1 MQRFHSEGSGAVMTQ
16 QELQEFSDCL
26 EAALAWM
33 QAVQERLRAN
43 DNTQGPRDA
52 LEARLRET
60 EKIHQSAHEGQV
72 KMDQVLAAAENLLQS
87 GDEELK
93 SSTNVKL
100 KELKSLW
107 EETSTHI
114 IHCHSRIEWVW
125 LHWSEYLKAY
135 EEFQLWLLKQRC
147 GLDTDVE
154 LQLGPKEKLWQVDQQ
169 EVALSD
175 IQSQVALLER
185 LLDEAAALH
194 SRTQDSSMNPQ
205 AQQKLQEDYDNVRD
219 RAKER
224 LSLLRKISDEHQ
236 MFNSCAQKFQF
247 WLLSKTKE
255 LTELMN
261 GDDTAEDKLRA
272 LKTLDDSVACEE
284 KTLQHIEGVADAVRA
299 NTSPAGAEA
308 VQEEAEELRLGWQRL
323 RQGLCEAEDGL
334 RCRLDSQSQ
343 YLTRCQKLGENIRRL
358 REMLEGVDQELEE
371 TQDSGNCLETT
382 EEQMVGQWK
391 KYSVV
396 RKTLAGEE
404 SQVEQLKSQLKD
416 LFRFSE
422 DSHHLSD
429 DVLAVVK
436 EHQSVKCRA
445 NRLCSESELELRSVL
460 QDPLLLFSQWSLSVS
475 QVMEASSNVADFAN
489 ISVLLQKI
497 QCLLKDSAQL
507 QERLSLLQV
516 KGDLLDSVF
525 GPEKSNGLQEE
536 LSTVV
541 RRRELLHGQLLQRK
555 CRLEGLVSRTKD
567 FDEAY
572 KLILS
577 KLMVFRDRLQ
587 AADVLQPDIVA
598 KKSQLDQLVVLQKE
612 LEDDEA
618 QLTALETLVSSGQSS
633 RTPYEKLCA
642 DWTEL
647 QRRVTLKVQE
657 AEDTVSDHERFQ
669 GNLLNMEKWMMVM
682 RQKLESFHGSLGGWS
697 VEGRRP
703 EAQRALAEFPEKEL
717 QVHQMDVQVQ
727 KVLNRTSRDGQVHIL
742 KDTERLKELWVSLCD
757 LSLNLQGLL
766 DGSTETDSGSAVRRG
781 RLETQHPPPLVTVGT
796 FGSIG
801 QDVDG
806 SGIRSSYGSAGA
818 EVTARSGGE
827 DGSRGS
833 TGPDW
838 ARFKAWLS
846 GENEVL
852 SEILKTDWAELG
864 TKEVQSRQKTLQ
876 GLRSRVSE
884 GQQMFQM
891 LLQET
896 PDDDEGLE
904 EVRYRWLLYKSKL
917 RDIGT
922 RARTVRKEVGPK
934 PTLQKKPGLLQR
946 ICRLALLLWLLLLA
960 LLLLAFLLPLM
971 DEGNSC
977 SLSNN
982 FARSFSVMLRYDGP
996 PPT

>member
-1 MQRFHSEGSGAVMTQ
+1 MTQ

-219 RAKER
+219 RR

-382 EEQMVGQWK
+382 EE
-391 KYSVV
+391 
-396 RKTLAGEE
+396 KTLAGEE

-598 KKSQLDQLVVLQKE
+598 KKSQLDQLVV
-612 LEDDEA
+612 
-618 QLTALETLVSSGQSS
+618 G
-633 RTPYEKLCA
+633 
-642 DWTEL
+642 
-647 QRRVTLKVQE
+647 
-657 AEDTVSDHERFQ
+657 
-669 GNLLNMEKWMMVM
+669 G
-682 RQKLESFHGSLGGWS
+682 RQ
-697 VEGRRP
+697 
-703 EAQRALAEFPEKEL
+703 ALAEFPEKEL

-757 LSLNLQGLL
+757 LSLNLQGCFC
-766 DGSTETDSGSAVRRG
+766 V
-781 RLETQHPPPLVTVGT
+781 
-796 FGSIG
+796 
-801 QDVDG
+801 
-806 SGIRSSYGSAGA
+806 
-818 EVTARSGGE
+818 
-827 DGSRGS
+827 
-833 TGPDW
+833 
-838 ARFKAWLS
+838 
-846 GENEVL
+846 VL
-852 SEILKTDWAELG
+852 
-864 TKEVQSRQKTLQ
+864 LQ

-922 RARTVRKEVGPK
+922 RARTVR
-934 PTLQKKPGLLQR
+934 KKPGLLQR